1 LNFFHSAVQ
10 LGMTATP
17 LRDDNRDT
25 YAYSGNPLYLYS
37 LKQGIKVFIK
47 QQRAMFSPAVV
58 G

>member
-1 LNFFHSAVQ
+1 
-10 LGMTATP
+10 MTATP

-25 YAYSGNPLYLYS
+25 YTYSGNPLYLYS